1 MQTTKRP
8 LVWLLTAILLLT
20 LAACSGSA
28 TPAPSSNSA
37 PSTSSDSASSDSAT
51 SESATSESEGSDSE
65 GGDSEGSDTAS
76 SGSGSTSA
84 PATDGE
90 KPLIKLAENPWSAS
104 ALNVAV
110 ARILLEETLGYP
122 VEVVTIG
129 ESAQWPAI
137 ASGEL
142 HASLEVWPS
151 GHADNIQEYIHNQQ
165 LVEDGGTL
173 GPIGKIGWYIPTYLL
188 EEHPELATWEGLADP
203 ENAALF
209 ATAETGDKGQFL
221 AGDPSWTQY
230 DEDIIANLGLNFTVV
245 TAGSE
250 EAVLAA
256 LDAAYSREEPLLF
269 YFYTPHAIFAQ
280 YDLTEV
286 ALPPYSE
293 ECYAK
298 AESGGIDCDY
308 PPDELFKIFWSG
320 LAEYAPDA
328 YVVLKNLTYS
338 TEDQIDMIAA
348 VEAEGLS
355 VEEAA
360 RQWLDAH
367 EPTWRGWL
375 P

>member
-1 MQTTKRP
+1 MQPMKKTLIR
-8 LVWLLTAILLLT
+8 LFLLLT
-20 LAACSGSA
+20 VLVLAACTA
-28 TPAPSSNSA
+28 PAPAA
-37 PSTSSDSASSDSAT
+37 PSGAT
-51 SESATSESEGSDSE
+51 ESTTPEAN
-65 GGDSEGSDTAS
+65 
-76 SGSGSTSA
+76 A

-110 ARILLEETLGYP
+110 ARILLEEQLGYP

-129 ESAQWPAI
+129 ESPQWPAL

-151 GHADNIQEYIHNQQ
+151 GHADNIAEYIDSQK
-165 LVEDGGTL
+165 LVENGGQL
-173 GPIGKIGWYIPTYLL
+173 GPVGKIGWYIPTYLL
-188 EEHPELATWEGLADP
+188 EEYPELATWEGLAVP

-230 DEDIIANLGLNFTVV
+230 DEQIIANLGLNFAVV

-256 LDAAYSREEPLLF
+256 LDAAYSREEPILF
-269 YFYTPHAIFAQ
+269 YFYRPHAIFAK

-308 PPDELFKIFWSG
+308 PSDDLFKIFWSG
-320 LAEYAPDA
+320 LAEAAPEA
-328 YVVLKNLTYS
+328 YTLLKNMNYT
-338 TEDQIDMIAA
+338 TEDQIGMIAA
-348 VEAEGLS
+348 VELDGLS
-355 VEEAA
+355 VEDSA
-360 RQWLDAH
+360 RAWLDAN
-367 EPTWRGWL
+367 EATWQAWL
-375 P
+375 PQ